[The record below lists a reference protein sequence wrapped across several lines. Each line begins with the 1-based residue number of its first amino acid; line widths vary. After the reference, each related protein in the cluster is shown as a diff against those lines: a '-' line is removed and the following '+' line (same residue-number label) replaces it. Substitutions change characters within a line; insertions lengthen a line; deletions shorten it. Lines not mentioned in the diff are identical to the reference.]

1 MWDSLIINPMIN
13 TLLVIYNLVGGNF
26 GIAIIVFTILIR
38 LILYPLTV
46 KQLKGTQGMQDL
58 QQSKEWQEAQKKYKG
73 DREQL
78 QREQLRLYKEFGV
91 NPMASCL
98 PTLLQF
104 PIMIGLYQAVIRALS
119 VTPIQLLDLSKHIYP
134 FVPAAAMIPLNN
146 RFLWMDLSQ
155 PERLMIAGV
164 GIPVLA
170 ILVVVTT
177 YLQSKLMQP
186 PSSNPNDQSAQMART
201 MNLTMP
207 LFMGYIAYIY
217 SSGLAL
223 YFLVGNLLYIAQYA
237 IMGRL
242 NWKNLLPQKKAVPV
256 QNSPVQ
262 NSPALKKPVKAGEKK
277 KK

>member
-1 MWDSLIINPMIN
+1 MWDSIIINPMIN

-38 LILYPLTV
+38 LILFPLTI
-46 KQLKGTQGMQDL
+46 KQLKGTQGMQEL
-58 QQSKEWQEAQKKYKG
+58 QQSKEWQEAQKKYKN

-78 QREQLRLYKEFGV
+78 QREQLRLYKEFGI

-104 PIMIGLYQAVIRALS
+104 PIMIGLYQAIIRALS
-119 VTPIQLLDLSKHIYP
+119 VTPFQLLDLSKHIYP

-155 PERLMIAGV
+155 PERLMIGGI

-177 YLQSKLMQP
+177 YLQSRLMQP

-223 YFLVGNLLYIAQYA
+223 YFLVSNLLYIAQYA
-237 IMGRL
+237 AMGKL
-242 NWKNLLPQKKAVPV
+242 NWRNLLPQKKAVPV
-256 QNSPVQ
+256 QETPS
-262 NSPALKKPVKAGEKK
+262 LKKPVKAGEKK
-277 KK
+277 RK